1 MRLTPHDIAKM
12 LDHSTLQPF
21 LTDEDIRKGCELA
34 LRYDTASVCARPC
47 DMPLVASL
55 LRGSDVKV
63 CTVIGFPHGTHRTA
77 IKVAEAKQALADGCT
92 ELDMVINIGKLLG
105 GDEDYVRDEI
115 RQIVQVAHE
124 AGALVK
130 VILETCYLTDAQKV
144 TACHLSE
151 EAGADFV
158 KTSTGYG
165 TKGCTIQD
173 LQLMRRSVSERVQVK
188 GSGGIRDLDTVLSA
202 RAVAPRVAGSARQRP
217 SWRRRRSA
225 TRREPFR
232 KWIRSRTWKAA
243 IERQAPRAGCSA
255 LSWQNE
261 CTPSEF
267 TFVTILMQRAQGG
280 MLCAPERLGRFDKLK
295 GNCYNKHAFP

>member
-92 ELDMVINIGKLLG
+92 ELDMVINIGKLLS

-188 GSGGIRDLDTVLSA
+188 GSGGIRDLDTELSA
-202 RAVAPRVAGSARQRP
+202 RAVGATRCGV
-217 SWRRRRSA
+217 SA
-225 TRREPFR
+225 T
-232 KWIRSRTWKAA
+232 AA
-243 IERQAPRAGCSA
+243 IMAEAEKRYAEGTLQEVDT
-255 LSWQNE
+255 LKDME
-261 CTPSEF
+261 
-267 TFVTILMQRAQGG
+267 GG
-280 MLCAPERLGRFDKLK
+280 
-295 GNCYNKHAFP
+295 Y

>member
-34 LRYDTASVCARPC
+34 LRYDTASVCAQPC

-92 ELDMVINIGKLLG
+92 ELDMVINIGKLLS

-202 RAVAPRVAGSARQRP
+202 RAVGATRCGV
-217 SWRRRRSA
+217 SA
-225 TRREPFR
+225 T
-232 KWIRSRTWKAA
+232 AA
-243 IERQAPRAGCSA
+243 IMAEAEKRYAEGTLQEVDT
-255 LSWQNE
+255 LKDME
-261 CTPSEF
+261 
-267 TFVTILMQRAQGG
+267 GG
-280 MLCAPERLGRFDKLK
+280 
-295 GNCYNKHAFP
+295 Y